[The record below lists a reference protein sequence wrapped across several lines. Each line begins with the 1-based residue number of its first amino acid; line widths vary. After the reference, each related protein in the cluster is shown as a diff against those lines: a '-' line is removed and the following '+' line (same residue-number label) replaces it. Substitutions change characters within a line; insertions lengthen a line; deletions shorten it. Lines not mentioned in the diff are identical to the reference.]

1 MTACKPGL
9 TIYLPGAATLIGQ
22 KLRWGHLMIY
32 FGDTIKCDD
41 TACTICVGLYHEY
54 GRDFG
59 HNRCQQC
66 GVIDCDLMMIHTA
79 LWERIAEDP
88 TLLLCPDCMDQ
99 RLVHVRGFGIAPG
112 DLTDCPINHLL
123 WPRLMAEQGVPA
135 LPPFFYKSLIESAA
149 HPSQEHGLGASP
161 PHYST

>member
-1 MTACKPGL
+1 
-9 TIYLPGAATLIGQ
+9 
-22 KLRWGHLMIY
+22 MIY

-41 TACTICVGLYHEY
+41 PACNICVGRYHEY

-79 LWERIAEDP
+79 LWERIAEDR
-88 TLLLCPDCMDQ
+88 TLLLCPNCMDQ
-99 RLVHVRGFGIAPG
+99 RLVYVRGFGITPE

-123 WPRLMAEQGVPA
+123 WPQLMAKQGLPTW
-135 LPPFFYKSLIESAA
+135 PPFFHSSLAESTI
-149 HPSQEHGLGASP
+149 HPSQAHG
-161 PHYST
+161 